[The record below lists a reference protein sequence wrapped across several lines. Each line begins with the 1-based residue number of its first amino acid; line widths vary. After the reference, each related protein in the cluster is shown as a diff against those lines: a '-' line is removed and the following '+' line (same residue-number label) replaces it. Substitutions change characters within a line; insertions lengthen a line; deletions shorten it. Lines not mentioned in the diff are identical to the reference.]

1 MDESGFRRSLE
12 TDENNLTNNGINFR
26 ISKGRKAEEILG
38 IDLDDVVSSD
48 SAMLSALEKL
58 QIHEDPT
65 HNPMQNAVRK
75 YYIFRNGKEFP
86 RKKDF

>member
-1 MDESGFRRSLE
+1 MDENGFRNALE
-12 TDENNLTNNGINFR
+12 ADANNLTENGINSR
-26 ISKGRKAEEILG
+26 ISKGKRAEEILG
-38 IDLDDVVSSD
+38 LDLDEVVSSD
-48 SAMLSALEKL
+48 IVMHAALEKL
-58 QIHEDPT
+58 QAHENPS